1 MARFM
6 RKHPDAA
13 GVAYVVT
20 KENSDGSLETIKVE
34 GRDIYET
41 DSKRIIEQ
49 LKHDE
54 AFVEVNG
61 ETVIEPTPDEE

>member
-6 RKHPDAA
+6 RKHPDTA

-20 KENSDGSLETIKVE
+20 KENSDGSLETVKVE

-41 DSKRIIEQ
+41 DSKRVIEL
-49 LKHDE
+49 LKQDE
-54 AFVEVNG
+54 NFVEVNG
-61 ETVIEPTPDEE
+61 ETVIEPKNGE